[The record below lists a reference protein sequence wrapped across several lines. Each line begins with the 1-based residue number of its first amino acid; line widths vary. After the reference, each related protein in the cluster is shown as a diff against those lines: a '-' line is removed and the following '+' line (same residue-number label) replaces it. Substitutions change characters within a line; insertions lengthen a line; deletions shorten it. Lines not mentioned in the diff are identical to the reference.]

1 MANYITYKRD
11 PDRVWFYKNGLTNYD
26 SMIATVVGN
35 DRGKLH
41 IVAKH
46 PYEPGTSLYGFAHGN
61 ASIGSE
67 LVVSIQYQCK
77 NQEMFLFQVESYGE
91 EAPRNESRYG
101 TGDLIGA

>member
-1 MANYITYKRD
+1 MANNNTYKRD

-26 SMIATVVGN
+26 SMTATVVGN

-46 PYEPGTSLYGFAHGN
+46 PYEPGTSLYGFANGN
-61 ASIGSE
+61 ASIGSKI
-67 LVVSIQYQCK
+67 VVSIQYQPK
-77 NQEMFLFQVESYGE
+77 GQEIFVFQIESFGE
-91 EAPRNESRYG
+91 KSLHGESGYL